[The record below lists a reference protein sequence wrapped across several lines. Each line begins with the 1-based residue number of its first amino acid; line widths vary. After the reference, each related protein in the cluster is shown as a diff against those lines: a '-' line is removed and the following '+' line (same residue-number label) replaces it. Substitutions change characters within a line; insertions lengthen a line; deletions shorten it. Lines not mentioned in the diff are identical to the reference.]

1 MAFYQASTNAARG
14 VLWTL
19 PDEPLQTG
27 AHLETA
33 LPNAGGYELCGLQ
46 GRETNS
52 GRQLARSRDELY
64 QQHTCS
70 GSPGRDLLAGVE
82 AGPAPFKP
90 ESEAPLPSSCPWP
103 LSTRPSTRPSPAHKG
118 SNDYIYF
125 WASLREQLRGK
136 AEE

>member
-1 MAFYQASTNAARG
+1 VAFYQASTNAARG

-82 AGPAPFKP
+82 AGPP
-90 ESEAPLPSSCPWP
+90 
-103 LSTRPSTRPSPAHKG
+103 TRPSTRPSPAHKG